1 MLGTHSSTA
10 PVGKG
15 ADLGHV
21 HSKQVKVQKKPDP
34 SVSEHSNTGQQSPHI
49 FIFIES
55 ERWYDHHQQKK
66 KKQSSVQKS
75 HLHCLFKAKFLN
87 LQQAIIDGMGKFL
100 KGHFCLFYLVYNV
113 SYFIVIEKLI
123 WLSK

>member
-21 HSKQVKVQKKPDP
+21 HSKQVKVQKNPDP

-66 KKQSSVQKS
+66 KKTKQCAEKPSPLFVQ
-75 HLHCLFKAKFLN
+75 
-87 LQQAIIDGMGKFL
+87 GKIL
-100 KGHFCLFYLVYNV
+100 EPTTGNN
-113 SYFIVIEKLI
+113 
-123 WLSK
+123 